1 MNSISKLNPQK
12 IQIVEFRIV
21 RGHVEC
27 PFEFQTTAIEA
38 YQSEADF
45 DMAFNQE
52 KKLVKADLKI
62 NIATMSQG
70 QVFSEAKSDFHIAF
84 LYFVENMEE
93 LLEVGADMK
102 ANVDAGLANAIA
114 SITYST
120 SRGILMTRLQ
130 GTALKDFILPV
141 IPPNSLLKEG
151 IIPPPANLKLPKQ

>member
-1 MNSISKLNPQK
+1 MNTATKLDPQK
-12 IQIVEFRIV
+12 IQIIEFRIV

-27 PFEFQTTAIEA
+27 PFEFQTSAIEA
-38 YQSEADF
+38 YHSEADF

-62 NIATMSQG
+62 NIVTLSQG
-70 QVFSEAKSDFHIAF
+70 QVFSEAKSDFHIVF
-84 LYFVENMEE
+84 LYHVENMEE
-93 LLEVGADMK
+93 LLEVGADLK

-120 SRGILMTRLQ
+120 TRGILMTRLQ

-141 IPPNSLLKEG
+141 VPPNSLLKEG
-151 IIPPPANLKLPKQ
+151 VVPTPANPKMAK

>member
-1 MNSISKLNPQK
+1 MNTTIKLDPQK

-27 PFEFQTTAIEA
+27 PFEFQPSSIEA
-38 YQSEADF
+38 YQVESDF
-45 DMAFNQE
+45 DMAFNEE

-62 NIATMSQG
+62 NIVTLSQG
-70 QVFSEAKSDFHIAF
+70 QVFNEAKSDFHISF
-84 LYFVENMEE
+84 IYYVENMEE
-93 LLEVGADMK
+93 LLVVGADLK

-141 IPPNSLLKEG
+141 IPPNSLLKKG
-151 IIPPPANLKLPKQ
+151 VVPPQANPNQV